1 MTAAQPEWS
10 AVDDETADLLSLVA
24 IGPISTGTAEREWT
38 YFLDAL
44 ASASLR
50 RGDDLIHPNDLREL
64 TRGVVAP
71 QRVGAFVS
79 KAARAGLI
87 VADGWDVSNDH
98 EGGNGGKPARR
109 YRLVAAS

>member
-1 MTAAQPEWS
+1 MTAQPHWS
-10 AVDDETADLLSLVA
+10 PVDDERADLLSLVA
-24 IGPISTGTAEREWT
+24 NGSLSTDTAEKEWT

-71 QRVGAFVS
+71 QRVGALVS

-98 EGGNGGKPARR
+98 EGGNSGKPARR
-109 YRLVAAS
+109 YRLVGS